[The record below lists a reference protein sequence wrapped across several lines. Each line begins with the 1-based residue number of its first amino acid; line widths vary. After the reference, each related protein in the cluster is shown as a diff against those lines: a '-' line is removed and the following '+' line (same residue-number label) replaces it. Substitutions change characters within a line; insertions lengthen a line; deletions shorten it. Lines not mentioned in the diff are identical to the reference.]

1 MRYQLIPQGDPLL
14 AMRVK
19 RQLMGFIS
27 GFMFI
32 VPIAISVQQGWITFG
47 YRGFV
52 LLVAASVSTNLAYL
66 LAIRSRFSEHFRDPT
81 LVIPQVLTAAALA
94 MITAYFSEQATIVP
108 LALFFSAFFFGVF
121 SLGMRQYVMLAV
133 VAIAAYGAMLALK
146 FPPATRGTDA
156 FRLELLDYMVLAMI
170 LVWMSL
176 LGSYVGSL
184 RARLSGQKSEL
195 AAALSRLKEVSIRDE
210 LTGLH
215 NRRHLMETLDQQ
227 MERAT
232 RHDEPFSLCI
242 LDLDLFKQVNDTHG
256 HLVGDEVLRAFAE
269 RIRSHM
275 RGMDSIG
282 RNSAG
287 STFGRFGGE
296 EFLLL
301 LPYAEST
308 GAMACLERLMTATR
322 SRPFATSAGE
332 LDVSFSAGIA
342 HHQPGETVAVLIQRA
357 DEALYRAKSDGR
369 DRVVVADARPSTM
382 PAVTD
387 RPVAR

>member
-1 MRYQLIPQGDPLL
+1 MQYQLIPADDPLL
-14 AMRVK
+14 AMRMK

-32 VPIAISVQQGWITFG
+32 LPIAISVQQGWITFG
-47 YRGFV
+47 YRGFA
-52 LLVAASVSTNLAYL
+52 LLVLASVSSNLAFL
-66 LAIRSRFSEHFRDPT
+66 LAIRSRFSERFSDPT
-81 LVIPQVLTAAALA
+81 MVVPQIAVAATLAL
-94 MITAYFSEQATIVP
+94 ITAYFSEQATIVP

-121 SLGMRQYVMLAV
+121 SFSLRQYVVLSG
-133 VAIAAYGAMLALK
+133 VAIAAYGLMLVLK
-146 FPPATRGTDA
+146 FPPLARSTDA
-156 FRLELLDYMVLAMI
+156 FRLELLDYMVLAMV

-232 RHDEPFSLCI
+232 RHGEPFSLCI

-256 HLVGDEVLRAFAE
+256 HMVGDEVLKAFSE
-269 RIRSHM
+269 RVRSHL

-282 RNSAG
+282 RNSVG
-287 STFGRFGGE
+287 STFGRLGGE

-301 LPYAEST
+301 LPYAESA
-308 GAMACLERLMTATR
+308 GAMACLERLITATR
-322 SRPFATSAGE
+322 SRPFSTGVGE
-332 LDVSFSAGIA
+332 LEVSFSAGIA
-342 HHQPGETVAVLIQRA
+342 HHEPGETVAVLIQRA
-357 DEALYRAKSDGR
+357 DEALYRAKSEGR
-369 DRVVVADARPSTM
+369 NRIVVADDK
-382 PAVTD
+382 PADAPAFRDVQTSG
-387 RPVAR
+387 